1 MSIFKRIFRRSAADK
16 SPNTQPPVL
25 NPWLTT
31 TPIFPVGDYFVFSQ
45 QGYLRN
51 ELVYR
56 GLNMLA
62 GAIAEA
68 PIRVYSRDAEP
79 IEPHPLRALIK
90 RPNPFMG
97 EHLLWET
104 TVLYLYLSGNA
115 FWVKVRSASG
125 RVIEVWP
132 LRPDR
137 LRIIPDNV
145 KFVAGYIYEIGGRQ
159 YPLDREDVVHFKF
172 PHPVYDYWGL
182 SPLQA
187 ALRRIVIDNETADF
201 TKVLLQNNATP
212 SIAVTTQNAIDQA
225 TADRL
230 SVRWRERFGGRN
242 RGGPAFLQA
251 GMDIKTIGL
260 SMKDL
265 AFPELDA
272 SSQKRV
278 LVALGVP
285 PVLLGQEATFSN
297 YEQARVSFYED
308 TVEPLQSRLDD
319 RLESDLL
326 YADYDNSD
334 DLELKF
340 DTSRVS
346 ALRPVRE
353 LRWKNAQAGVQGG
366 WLTVNRALAMVGEQ
380 PEADGDVYLRP
391 QNVLAVPAR
400 SGLRVPLDAAGN
412 DTAQLSAPAGR
423 ALSDGPRPEPADGA
437 APNHHGRVLS
447 KGAPHSLSLGAIS
460 TPCVT
465 DGFFPQSSP
474 ALGAGETR
482 EGEQAV
488 IYPPPARLG
497 GSQPLLRRWARDE
510 VSRQARD
517 VMRALGIYRKAL
529 TRDQA
534 AQIEADIAALL
545 PRWQLRAARSAAP
558 FVTELARGTG
568 ITREVA
574 ALTGYAAHLAEC
586 LCAHSATDLGAI
598 VKEAERSARS
608 VEELRRQLEAKI
620 EQWNDIPADSAVMT
634 RLRAIAVEVNQ

>member
-1 MSIFKRIFRRSAADK
+1 MSFWQRLFRIRTTAVDDK
-16 SPNTQPPVL
+16 SPNLQPPVL

-31 TPIFPVGDYFVFSQ
+31 TPVFPVGDYFVFSQ

-68 PIRVYSRDAEP
+68 PLRVYDRDGHALDD
-79 IEPHPLRALIK
+79 HPLRALIK

-115 FWVKVRSASG
+115 FWVKVRSRSG
-125 RVIEVWP
+125 RVVELWP

-137 LRIIPDNV
+137 LRIVPDDRR
-145 KFVAGYIYEIGGRQ
+145 FVAGYIYEIGGHQ
-159 YPLDREDVVHFKF
+159 YPLDTADIVHFKF
-172 PHPVYDYWGL
+172 PHPIYDYWGL

-230 SVRWRERFGGRN
+230 SIRWREKFGGRN

-265 AFPELDA
+265 AFPDLDA
-272 SSQKRV
+272 SSQQRV
-278 LVALGVP
+278 LVAIGVP

-297 YEQARVSFYED
+297 YAQARMSFYED
-308 TVEPLQSRLDD
+308 TAEPLQSRLDD

-326 YADYDNSD
+326 YADFDASQ

-340 DTSRVS
+340 DTSKVS

-353 LRWKNAQAGVQGG
+353 LRWQNAQAGVQGG
-366 WLTVNRALAMVGEQ
+366 WLSVNRALAMVGEA
-380 PEADGDVYLRP
+380 PEPDGDVYLRP
-391 QNVLAVPAR
+391 QTTLAVPVA
-400 SGLRVPLDAAGN
+400 S
-412 DTAQLSAPAGR
+412 LSAGCQAESKR
-423 ALSDGPRPEPADGA
+423 SAAECSPR
-437 APNHHGRVLS
+437 
-447 KGAPHSLSLGAIS
+447 
-460 TPCVT
+460 VT
-465 DGFFPQSSP
+465 
-474 ALGAGETR
+474 
-482 EGEQAV
+482 
-488 IYPPPARLG
+488 
-497 GSQPLLRRWARDE
+497 LRDWARGE
-510 VSRQARD
+510 FRRQAQD
-517 VMRALGIYRKAL
+517 VMRALKSCRRPFSAE
-529 TRDQA
+529 QA
-534 AQIEADIAALL
+534 GEIAAEIAALR
-545 PRWQLRAARSAAP
+545 PRWEAIAIESAAAPRAAAP
-558 FVTELARGTG
+558 IDARDLARR
-568 ITREVA
+568 ISAKVA
-574 ALTGYAAHLAEC
+574 A
-586 LCAHSATDLGAI
+586 DLNEI
-598 VKEAERSARS
+598 
-608 VEELRRQLEAKI
+608 LLEARAGAYSI
-620 EQWNDIPADSAVMT
+620 SDLRGRLEARFQEWDTSGAEAIASGET
-634 RLRAIAVEVNQ
+634 LRAIGEEGGN

>member
-1 MSIFKRIFRRSAADK
+1 MSFWRRWWGGGRPADDK
-16 SPNTQPPVL
+16 TPNTQPPVL

-31 TPIFPVGDYFVFSQ
+31 TPIFPAGGYFVFSQ

-68 PIRVYSRDAEP
+68 PLRVYNRDGYALDG
-79 IEPHPLRALIK
+79 HPLRVLIK

-115 FWVKVRSASG
+115 FWVKVRSRSG
-125 RVIEVWP
+125 QVVELWP

-137 LRIIPDNV
+137 LRIIPDNLR
-145 KFVAGYIYEIGGRQ
+145 FVAGYIYEIGGHQ
-159 YPLDREDVVHFKF
+159 YPLDAADIVHFKF
-172 PHPVYDYWGL
+172 PHPIYDYWGL

-230 SVRWRERFGGRN
+230 SVRWREKFGGRN

-251 GMDIKTIGL
+251 GMDVKTIGL

-265 AFPELDA
+265 AFPDLDA
-272 SSQKRV
+272 SSQQRV

-297 YEQARVSFYED
+297 YAQARVSFYED
-308 TVEPLQSRLDD
+308 TAEPLQSRLDD

-326 YADYDNSD
+326 YADFDASR

-353 LRWKNAQAGVQGG
+353 LRWQNAQAGVQGG
-366 WLTVNRALAMVGEQ
+366 WLSVNRALAMVGET
-380 PEADGDVYLRP
+380 PEPDGDVYLRP
-391 QNVLAVPAR
+391 QTTLAVPVKSLSRAGAGEDKRAPEAAAR
-400 SGLRVPLDAAGN
+400 ALLRAWARGEFRRQAG
-412 DTAQLSAPAGR
+412 DVMRLLKTCRR
-423 ALSDGPRPEPADGA
+423 ALSAEHA
-437 APNHHGRVLS
+437 AE
-447 KGAPHSLSLGAIS
+447 I
-460 TPCVT
+460 
-465 DGFFPQSSP
+465 
-474 ALGAGETR
+474 
-482 EGEQAV
+482 
-488 IYPPPARLG
+488 
-497 GSQPLLRRWARDE
+497 
-510 VSRQARD
+510 
-517 VMRALGIYRKAL
+517 
-529 TRDQA
+529 A
-534 AQIEADIAALL
+534 AEIAALI
-545 PRWQLRAARSAAP
+545 PRWEAAGAASAAGLSARASHLKSASGADP
-558 FVTELARGTG
+558 GASYAHGLARQ
-568 ITREVA
+568 ISARVA
-574 ALTGYAAHLAEC
+574 A
-586 LCAHSATDLGAI
+586 DLGEILREARAGAFSIVEMRRRFEARFQEWDTSGAEAI
-598 VKEAERSARS
+598 ATGQAH
-608 VEELRRQLEAKI
+608 
-620 EQWNDIPADSAVMT
+620 
-634 RLRAIAVEVNQ
+634 RAIGEEGGNEISDRNAVEPE

>member
-1 MSIFKRIFRRSAADK
+1 MSFWQRLFRIKTKAVDDK
-16 SPNTQPPVL
+16 SPNLEPPVL

-31 TPIFPVGDYFVFSQ
+31 TPVFPVGDYFVFSQ

-68 PIRVYSRDAEP
+68 PLRVYDRDGRALDD
-79 IEPHPLRALIK
+79 HPLRALIK

-115 FWVKVRSASG
+115 FWVKVRSRSG
-125 RVIEVWP
+125 RVVELWP

-137 LRIIPDNV
+137 LRIVPDDRR
-145 KFVAGYIYEIGGRQ
+145 FVAGYIYEIGGHQ
-159 YPLDREDVVHFKF
+159 YPLDTTDIVHFKF
-172 PHPVYDYWGL
+172 PHPIYDYWGL

-230 SVRWRERFGGRN
+230 SIRWREKFGGRN

-265 AFPELDA
+265 AFPDLDA
-272 SSQKRV
+272 SSQQRV
-278 LVALGVP
+278 LVAIGVP

-297 YEQARVSFYED
+297 YAQARMSFYED
-308 TVEPLQSRLDD
+308 TAEPLQSRLDD

-326 YADYDNSD
+326 YADFDASQ

-340 DTSRVS
+340 DTSKVS

-353 LRWKNAQAGVQGG
+353 LRWQNAQAGVQGG
-366 WLTVNRALAMVGEQ
+366 WLSVNRALAMVGEA
-380 PEADGDVYLRP
+380 PEPDGDVYLRP
-391 QNVLAVPAR
+391 QTTLAVPVA
-400 SGLRVPLDAAGN
+400 
-412 DTAQLSAPAGR
+412 
-423 ALSDGPRPEPADGA
+423 
-437 APNHHGRVLS
+437 
-447 KGAPHSLSLGAIS
+447 SLSL
-460 TPCVT
+460 PV
-465 DGFFPQSSP
+465 
-474 ALGAGETR
+474 AGESKRSAAECSPSVT
-482 EGEQAV
+482 
-488 IYPPPARLG
+488 
-497 GSQPLLRRWARDE
+497 LRDWARGE
-510 VSRQARD
+510 FRRQAGD
-517 VMRALGIYRKAL
+517 VMRALKSCRRPF
-529 TRDQA
+529 TCEQA
-534 AQIEADIAALL
+534 GEIAAEIAALR
-545 PRWQLRAARSAAP
+545 PRWEASAIESATAPRAADQIDARD
-558 FVTELARGTG
+558 LARR
-568 ITREVA
+568 ISASVA
-574 ALTGYAAHLAEC
+574 ADLNEILLEARAGAYSISELRGRLEARFQEWDTSGAE
-586 LCAHSATDLGAI
+586 AIASGETLGAI
-598 VKEAERSARS
+598 G
-608 VEELRRQLEAKI
+608 EEGGQ
-620 EQWNDIPADSAVMT
+620 
-634 RLRAIAVEVNQ
+634 

>member
-1 MSIFKRIFRRSAADK
+1 MSILTRIFRRAPLPNHK
-16 SPNTQPPVL
+16 SPNTHPPVL
-25 NPWLTT
+25 TPWLTT
-31 TPIFPVGDYFVFSQ
+31 TPIFPIGDYFVFAQ

-68 PIRVYSRDAEP
+68 PLRVYNRNGEALED
-79 IEPHPLRALIK
+79 HPLRALIK

-115 FWVKVRSASG
+115 FWVKVRTRSG
-125 RVIEVWP
+125 RVAELWP

-137 LRIIPDNV
+137 LRIIPDDR
-145 KFVAGYIYEIGGRQ
+145 KFVGGYIYEIGGRH
-159 YPLDREDVVHFKF
+159 YPLDTDDVVHFKF
-172 PHPVYDYWGL
+172 PHPLYDYWGL

-230 SVRWRERFGGRN
+230 SLRWRERFGGRN

-251 GMDIKTIGL
+251 GMDVKTIGL

-265 AFPELDA
+265 AFPDLDA

-297 YEQARVSFYED
+297 YAQARVSFYED
-308 TVEPLQSRLDD
+308 TAEPLESRLDD

-326 YADYDNSD
+326 YADFDASH

-340 DTSRVS
+340 DTSHVS

-353 LRWKNAQAGVQGG
+353 LRWQNAQAGVQGG
-366 WLTVNRALAMVGEQ
+366 WLTVNRALAMVGEA
-380 PEADGDVYLRP
+380 PEPDGDVYLRP
-391 QNVLAVPAR
+391 QTTLAIPVASVAASSAS
-400 SGLRVPLDAAGN
+400 SGDDAPDAA
-412 DTAQLSAPAGR
+412 AQY
-423 ALSDGPRPEPADGA
+423 SDGDSA
-437 APNHHGRVLS
+437 AAAICTHGDRIRAEL
-447 KGAPHSLSLGAIS
+447 AH
-460 TPCVT
+460 
-465 DGFFPQSSP
+465 
-474 ALGAGETR
+474 
-482 EGEQAV
+482 
-488 IYPPPARLG
+488 
-497 GSQPLLRRWARDE
+497 
-510 VSRQARD
+510 QARD
-517 VMRALGIYRKAL
+517 VIRILEMYRRPLSAESV
-529 TRDQA
+529 TEIA
-534 AQIEADIAALL
+534 AEIAALT
-545 PRWQLRAARSAAP
+545 PRWSTRAIRDAALPATSAEQLARQSVAEVTAVLTAAAQSSASPAELRAQLSLKFQEWNHRPAKAIDGSEGLRTAA
-558 FVTELARGTG
+558 TEP
-568 ITREVA
+568 
-574 ALTGYAAHLAEC
+574 
-586 LCAHSATDLGAI
+586 
-598 VKEAERSARS
+598 
-608 VEELRRQLEAKI
+608 AK
-620 EQWNDIPADSAVMT
+620 
-634 RLRAIAVEVNQ
+634 

>member
-1 MSIFKRIFRRSAADK
+1 MNLWNRILRRRNVPSREK
-16 SPNTQPPVL
+16 SPNYQPPVL

-56 GLNMLA
+56 GMNMLA

-68 PIRVYSRDAEP
+68 PLRVYDRDGQALES
-79 IEPHPLRALIK
+79 HPLRVLIK

-104 TVLYLYLSGNA
+104 TVLHLYLSGNA
-115 FWVKVRSASG
+115 FWVKVRSRSG
-125 RVIEVWP
+125 RVREVWP

-137 LRIIPDNV
+137 LRIIPDNQ

-159 YPLDREDVVHFKF
+159 YPLDPFDVVHFKF
-172 PHPVYDYWGL
+172 PHPLYDYWGL

-230 SVRWRERFGGRN
+230 SVRWREKFGGRN

-297 YEQARVSFYED
+297 YAQARVSFYED

-326 YADYDNSD
+326 YSD
-334 DLELKF
+334 FDDSRGLELRF

-353 LRWKNAQAGVQGG
+353 LRWQNAQAGVQGG
-366 WLTVNRALAMVGEQ
+366 WLTVNRALAMVGEAA
-380 PEADGDVYLRP
+380 EAGGDIFLRP
-391 QNVLAVPAR
+391 QTTLAVAAGKPRAEDRDIVADQNSEAKLPHAAGEASRLGAKRAQASGRRCDPDTRQQPPGPHHR
-400 SGLRVPLDAAGN
+400 SG
-412 DTAQLSAPAGR
+412 R
-423 ALSDGPRPEPADGA
+423 A
-437 APNHHGRVLS
+437 NHGRDR
-447 KGAPHSLSLGAIS
+447 G
-460 TPCVT
+460 C
-465 DGFFPQSSP
+465 
-474 ALGAGETR
+474 
-482 EGEQAV
+482 
-488 IYPPPARLG
+488 
-497 GSQPLLRRWARDE
+497 
-510 VSRQARD
+510 
-517 VMRALGIYRKAL
+517 
-529 TRDQA
+529 
-534 AQIEADIAALL
+534 
-545 PRWQLRAARSAAP
+545 RAAMACASGPQRDAC
-558 FVTELARGTG
+558 
-568 ITREVA
+568 TR
-574 ALTGYAAHLAEC
+574 
-586 LCAHSATDLGAI
+586 
-598 VKEAERSARS
+598 
-608 VEELRRQLEAKI
+608 
-620 EQWNDIPADSAVMT
+620 
-634 RLRAIAVEVNQ
+634 RAC